1 MSIPT
6 LHTSRLILRPLS
18 LEDVDAMTQIL
29 AQKDVLRY
37 FPRSEA
43 PSLDRVER
51 MVRGLID
58 HWQERGYGL
67 WAVECHSRG
76 ELLGR
81 CGLQYLP
88 DTDEVE
94 VDFILDRD
102 HWGQGYA
109 TEAGRASV
117 RYGFRELGVDRIVG
131 IVHTGNGASQR
142 VLEKLG
148 MVRIER
154 KEFFGMDCY
163 RYAIDRAGF
172 GAEYRRV
179 GTPASL
185 EPERSQQALG
195 TQHQP

>member
-1 MSIPT
+1 MA
-6 LHTSRLILRPLS
+6 R
-18 LEDVDAMTQIL
+18 IL
-29 AQKDVLRY
+29 AGEDVLRY
-37 FPRSEA
+37 FPRSE
-43 PSLDRVER
+43 PPPRDRVER
-51 MVRGLID
+51 MVQGLID

-67 WAVECHSRG
+67 WAVEDRSSG

-102 HWGQGYA
+102 CWSQGYA

-117 RYGFRELGVDRIVG
+117 RFGFQELGVDQIVG
-131 IVHTGNGASQR
+131 IVHTGNRASQR

-148 MVRIER
+148 MVRIEQR
-154 KEFFGMDCY
+154 EFFGMDCY

-172 GAEYRRV
+172 EERTQSSVRRTA
-179 GTPASL
+179 TPGFRTGGPD
-185 EPERSQQALG
+185 EVVV
-195 TQHQP
+195 